1 MKYFVA
7 LGVLGACLVSA
18 VLGLT
23 LGINMNAESTTKYV
37 LDLGSLGDWVA
48 GIGAF
53 FAVGV
58 ALWQSYVQRRE
69 DVEDLTID
77 QAQGNERW
85 RISVVSRGKRPV
97 RVLWIGFYSKKID
110 TILPIKSFIFH
121 GDSASLPQTLSYA
134 ENIDFLVQP
143 DMFLDLAVNAV
154 ITFDKLEDLQIQAKT
169 TLGEFR
175 EPVSPETKAAFIA
188 AMQRKFDEAHLRGNS

>member
-1 MKYFVA
+1 MKYFVVFGA
-7 LGVLGACLVSA
+7 LAGCMVSA
-18 VLGLT
+18 LLGLT
-23 LGINMNAESTTKYV
+23 LGINMNPGSTTRYV
-37 LDLGSLGDWVA
+37 LNWGSLGDWVA
-48 GIGAF
+48 GFGAF
-53 FAVGV
+53 FAAGV

-69 DVEDLTID
+69 DVEDLTIN

-121 GDSASLPQTLSYA
+121 GDSASLPQTLGYA

-154 ITFDKLEDLQIQAKT
+154 ITFDTLEDLQIQAKT

-175 EPVSPETKAAFIA
+175 EPVSAETKVAFLA
-188 AMQRKFDEAHLRGNS
+188 AMKKKFEEAHLRGNS